1 MATNVELEQRTAA
14 FPLWLKCTALWAGFE
29 PGAERIQGFEALFA
43 ALLATHGIIPC
54 SGENET
60 SAGTQKTA
68 PASLDAEAV

>member
-14 FPLWLKCTALWAGFE
+14 LPLWLKCTALRAGFE
-29 PGAERIQGFEALFA
+29 PGAERIRASRHCSLP
-43 ALLATHGIIPC
+43 LLATHGIIPC